1 MTKYND
7 HGDIVVTM
15 RTIPAGEFKAKCL
28 QIMDE
33 VGTTGEPVIVT
44 KRGRPVAKL
53 VPIRD
58 ADPKSIFGCMRDS
71 ARIVGDITL
80 SPWQEEFGD
89 RDPIVEKWERLNK

>member
-1 MTKYND
+1 MTVPRD
-7 HGDIVVTM
+7 HGDKLVTM
-15 RTIPAGEFKAKCL
+15 KTIPAGQFKAKCL

-33 VGTTGEPVIVT
+33 VGTTGESVLVT

-53 VPIRD
+53 VPVRE
-58 ADPKSIFGCMRDS
+58 AEPGSLFGCMRDS
-71 ARIVGDITL
+71 ARIVGDLTL

>member
-1 MTKYND
+1 MTISSD
-7 HGDIVVTM
+7 HGDTLVTM
-15 RTIPAGEFKAKCL
+15 KTIAAGVFKAKCL

-33 VGTTGEPVIVT
+33 VGTTGESVIVT
-44 KRGRPVAKL
+44 KRGRAVAKL
-53 VPIRD
+53 VPVRES
-58 ADPKSIFGCMRDS
+58 DPSSIFGCMRDS

>member
-1 MTKYND
+1 MTIAGD
-7 HGDIVVTM
+7 HGDTLVTM
-15 RTIPAGEFKAKCL
+15 KTIAAGVFKAKCL

-33 VGTTGEPVIVT
+33 VGTTGESVIVT
-44 KRGRPVAKL
+44 KRGRAVAKL
-53 VPIRD
+53 VPVRE
-58 ADPKSIFGCMRDS
+58 ADPSSIFGCMRDS

>member
-1 MTKYND
+1 MTIARD
-7 HGDIVVTM
+7 HSDKFVTM
-15 RTIPAGEFKAKCL
+15 KTIPAGQFKAKCL

-33 VGTTGEPVIVT
+33 VGATGESVIVT

-58 ADPKSIFGCMRDS
+58 ADPSSIFGCMRDS
-71 ARIVGDITL
+71 ARIVGDITV

>member
-1 MTKYND
+1 MTIYRD
-7 HGDIVVTM
+7 HGANIVTM
-15 RTIPAGEFKAKCL
+15 KTIAAGQFKARCL

-33 VGTTGEPVIVT
+33 VGATGESIIVT

-53 VPIRD
+53 VPLRE
-58 ADPKSIFGCMRDS
+58 ADPSSIFGCMRDS